1 MKEVVY
7 LLVIAIIVL
16 GFVAGDIIPLFRS
29 SMDIIDNIAQK
40 EYENQKIKSDVLLPL
55 EKSTVT
61 GGDVVSVIRY
71 YREDTSVTVEVT
83 LGGVTKI
90 YVNDD
95 YNPAQFVI
103 PYDIRFDCSYEYDG
117 DKLTKAIYIEKQ

>member
-7 LLVIAIIVL
+7 LLVITIIVL
-16 GFVAGDIIPLFRS
+16 GFIAGDIIPLFRS
-29 SMDIIDNIAQK
+29 SMDVIDSIAQK

-55 EKSTVT
+55 EKSTVM

-71 YREDTSVTVEVT
+71 YREDVSVTVEVT
-83 LGGVTKI
+83 VGGVTKI

-95 YNPAQFVI
+95 YDPVQFVI
-103 PYDIRFDCSYEYDG
+103 PYDIQFDCSYEYDG
-117 DKLTKAIYIEKQ
+117 DKLIKAIYIEK